1 MQENIAKC
9 VTVMK
14 SRNVHE
20 KGWRREVGDVK
31 SLASMLQRGE
41 VMNMNIVYY
50 VGDLSAIFQI
60 LRSDDKKKRERDNY
74 EDEHRPAKRMTF
86 VTSN

>member
-1 MQENIAKC
+1 
-9 VTVMK
+9 MK